1 MAGRQGID
9 IVEPLQ
15 FAKENIGDGTGLFDL
30 FNESE
35 FLARFRTMCCQTTQG
50 CIIMEH
56 PDLLAEFI
64 ASEGAVDSSGRGTL
78 LQELKATCS
87 CGSHHQPGKEIP
99 ERSWGYRFAKKN
111 WFFGF
116 GAYG

>member
-1 MAGRQGID
+1 MMSC
-9 IVEPLQ
+9 E
-15 FAKENIGDGTGLFDL
+15 
-30 FNESE
+30 
-35 FLARFRTMCCQTTQG
+35 TTQG

-56 PDLLAEFI
+56 PDLLAGFI
-64 ASEGAVDSSGRGTL
+64 KEEAAVDSSGRGTL
-78 LQELKATCS
+78 LAELDQMCA

-99 ERSWGYRFAKKN
+99 ERSWAYRFAKKH